1 MGKENKRE
9 RKTKEERAL
18 MTSAL
23 DFHQKENKL
32 ATPPKKDGPSR
43 THVPGD
49 QNPDQNKRASSTPKT
64 RKDHVPEKEEL
75 NR

>member
-9 RKTKEERAL
+9 RKTEEERAL
-18 MTSAL
+18 MTPAL
-23 DFHQKENKL
+23 DSHQKEKKL
-32 ATPPKKDGPSR
+32 ATLSKKDGPFR

-64 RKDHVPEKEEL
+64 RRDHVPEKEEL